1 MQIPNVL
8 ILSIDILAALNLAET
23 LELFLEAFNIQRD
36 YSVLFLQR
44 RTGQLKQPK
53 TCTSP
58 WRFSCAS
65 HTGDVSWDHKGTHLA
80 LPCWASASPEL
91 EKTIQEAPVNPT
103 KTKFQ
108 PRCTTGRWYF
118 GAANVRCE
126 DCAVLK
132 VKKLSFDQSG
142 TTVTMATLRYS
153 KNKKK
158 KKKPPQTQRNQNKL
172 PNHLHLASM
181 LIYLKQASFI
191 RGTQH

>member
-1 MQIPNVL
+1 MHITLKVQLCLPHRGCVL
-8 ILSIDILAALNLAET
+8 RPQSDSFGIALLSICISRAGENNPGGTQPRQNSSPAAQQEGGILEQPMPGVKILS
-23 LELFLEAFNIQRD
+23 
-36 YSVLFLQR
+36 
-44 RTGQLKQPK
+44 
-53 TCTSP
+53 
-58 WRFSCAS
+58 
-65 HTGDVSWDHKGTHLA
+65 
-80 LPCWASASPEL
+80 
-91 EKTIQEAPVNPT
+91 
-103 KTKFQ
+103 
-108 PRCTTGRWYF
+108 
-118 GAANVRCE
+118 
-126 DCAVLK
+126 AVLK